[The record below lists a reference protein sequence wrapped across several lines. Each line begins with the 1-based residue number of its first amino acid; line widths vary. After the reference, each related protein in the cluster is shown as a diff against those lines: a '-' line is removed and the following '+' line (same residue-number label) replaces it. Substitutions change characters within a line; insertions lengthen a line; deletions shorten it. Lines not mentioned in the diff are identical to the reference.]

1 MEYIAEEFYY
11 LSLILNK
18 VFLKTSLYQRV
29 WNIRKYKHSKIYWIS
44 MIEELNQIK
53 K

>member
-18 VFLKTSLYQRV
+18 VL
-29 WNIRKYKHSKIYWIS
+29 IRDFITLESMEYSKIYWIL
-44 MIEELNQIK
+44 MIEELN
-53 K
+53 